1 LTLPDYQFFMN
12 RISRMSRCFMVFP
25 LFKTHAELYG

>member
-1 LTLPDYQFFMN
+1 
-12 RISRMSRCFMVFP
+12 MSRGFMVFP

>member
-1 LTLPDYQFFMN
+1 
-12 RISRMSRCFMVFP
+12 MVFT